1 LILTVGACGSGG
13 EKQTAATTTTATSP
27 ARSALRTAAVLD
39 RIVDGSIDIQQVAL
53 DAHGGAWFMFGE
65 TLKHL
70 DAAGSV
76 TVVRLP
82 KGFTVIQDTV
92 SPQVV
97 VDPSGTAWVIGQ
109 SDLAE
114 VKLGATSAKLIPLGP
129 VPNNART
136 DGSTHPPVAL
146 ASDGG
151 GHVAVALDGTSAVR
165 VCNTRSGTFSDVRLP
180 NATDAASLRY
190 FGDGKLAIG
199 LVRIGQPET
208 TAVIASADGSRSQQ
222 IEVGDS
228 SLVNPYSDRAVL
240 FGGLHPTIL
249 DSDGTTHPV
258 ALPAGI
264 RPLSEVGGLQ
274 AGRDATL
281 VVPTATG
288 ITFLDGASKPAVTAT
303 IQYRTGNEPCGPP
316 SGTGSTGT
324 TGAAAQPPTGGCL
337 VRPRVAVAPDGAV
350 WVFNVLPRGTTT
362 HLIVERIDGT

>member
-1 LILTVGACGSGG
+1 
-13 EKQTAATTTTATSP
+13 
-27 ARSALRTAAVLD
+27 VLD
-39 RIVDGSIDIQQVAL
+39 RIVDGSIDIQQVVL

-97 VDPSGTAWVIGQ
+97 VDPNGTVWVIGQ
-109 SDLAE
+109 SGLAE

-129 VPNNART
+129 LPNNLRT
-136 DGSTHPPVAL
+136 EGFPAHTPVAL

-151 GHVAVALDGTSAVR
+151 GHVAVALQATSLVR
-165 VCNTRSGTFSDVRLP
+165 VYNSRSGTLSDVRLP
-180 NATDAASLRY
+180 NATDGVSLRY
-190 FGDGKLAIG
+190 FRDGRLAIG
-199 LVRIGQPET
+199 LAFYGGLPNK
-208 TAVIASADGSRSQQ
+208 AVIANTDGSLSQP
-222 IEVGDS
+222 IDVGDS
-228 SLVNPYSDRAVL
+228 TLVNPYSDTAVL

-274 AGRDATL
+274 AGRDGTL

-316 SGTGSTGT
+316 SGIGPIRA
-324 TGAAAQPPTGGCL
+324 TGAAAQLPTGGCL

-362 HLIVERIDGT
+362 HLIVERIDGG